1 MIVVVPKPFGASIPS
16 AVQVPPNVVA
26 LGTDFVSAVTDSLLF
41 LISAPPPE
49 SRREVADRPGAWDSS
64 IAVASNLIADAP
76 ARGWKQA

>member
-16 AVQVPPNVVA
+16 AVQVPPKVVA

-64 IAVASNLIADAP
+64 EAAVSGGSRETP
-76 ARGWKQA
+76 ARVGMR